1 MSIAESDVN
10 DFLLRE
16 FATASF
22 NNRRAEMARL
32 ATRAVDKCLVE
43 FLAIGFAGFLVRVI
57 DGELHVEGIAARDLP
72 AIPEHLRGKL

>member
-1 MSIAESDVN
+1 MSISPADID

-32 ATRAVDKCLVE
+32 ATRALDKCLAE
-43 FLAIGFAGFLVRVI
+43 FLAIGFAGFLVREV
-57 DGELHVEGIAARDLP
+57 DGELHVEGINARDMP